1 MNRARASRIL
11 VSLVIVLAS
20 TAFSSS
26 VLAVVP
32 EVRNVVPYD
41 VAGSTYLNITV
52 YHTPEIADHYVDM
65 IKVTMGS
72 NTTTLTIGVQSL
84 TPQDTFTVS
93 YDLGPTQGT
102 PSVTA
107 EAHCIIHGWST
118 VNWSGTVPE
127 YSLPVML
134 MTLAL
139 VSASAVFLHRRNK
152 HPSLRF

>member
-1 MNRARASRIL
+1 MNRAKASRIL
-11 VSLVIVLAS
+11 VSLIVVLAS
-20 TAFSSS
+20 TAFSSP

-41 VAGSTYLNITV
+41 IAGSTYLNITV
-52 YHTPEIADHYVDM
+52 YHFPEIADHYVNM
-65 IKVTMGS
+65 INVTMGS

-102 PSVTA
+102 PSITV
-107 EAHCIIHGWST
+107 EAHCVIHGWSA
-118 VNWSGTVPE
+118 VNWSGIVPE
-127 YSLPVML
+127 YSLPVLL

-139 VSASAVFLHRRNK
+139 ISASAAFLYRKNK
-152 HPSLRF
+152 HA

>member
-1 MNRARASRIL
+1 M
-11 VSLVIVLAS
+11 SLVVILAS
-20 TAFSSS
+20 TAFSSP

-41 VAGSTYLNITV
+41 VGGSTYLNITV
-52 YHTPEIADHYVDM
+52 YHTPEIAGHYVNL
-65 IKVTMGS
+65 ISVTMGS

-102 PSVTA
+102 PSITVQ
-107 EAHCIIHGWST
+107 AHCTVNGWSA

-127 YSLPVML
+127 FSLLPLL
-134 MTLAL
+134 MAL
-139 VSASAVFLHRRNK
+139 VLFGASAVFFHRKNK
-152 HPSLRF
+152 RP

>member
-1 MNRARASRIL
+1 MNRAKALQIL
-11 VSLVIVLAS
+11 VSLIVVLAS
-20 TAFSSS
+20 TAFSSP

-41 VAGSTYLNITV
+41 VGGSTYLNITV

>member
-1 MNRARASRIL
+1 LNRAKALQIL
-11 VSLVIVLAS
+11 VSLIVVLAS
-20 TAFSSS
+20 TAFSSP

-41 VAGSTYLNITV
+41 VGGSTYLNITV

>member
-1 MNRARASRIL
+1 M
-11 VSLVIVLAS
+11 SLVIVLAS

-127 YSLPVML
+127 YSLPVVL

-139 VSASAVFLHRRNK
+139 ISASTVFLHRRNK
-152 HPSLRF
+152 RPSLRF

>member
-1 MNRARASRIL
+1 MNIAKASRIL
-11 VSLVIVLAS
+11 VFLIVVLAS
-20 TAFSSS
+20 TAISSP

-41 VAGSTYLNITV
+41 VSGSTYLNITV

-65 IKVTMGS
+65 VDVTMGS

-84 TPQDTFTVS
+84 TPQDTFTIP

-102 PSVTA
+102 PSITVRA
-107 EAHCIIHGWST
+107 RCVLNGWST

-127 YSLPVML
+127 YSLPVLL
-134 MTLAL
+134 MALAL
-139 VSASAVFLHRRNK
+139 ASASTVFLHRKNK
-152 HPSLRF
+152 RTCKS

>member
-1 MNRARASRIL
+1 LNRTKASRIL
-11 VSLVIVLAS
+11 VSLIVVLAS
-20 TAFSSS
+20 TAFSSP

-41 VAGSTYLNITV
+41 VGGSTYLNITV
-52 YHTPEIADHYVDM
+52 YHTPEIADHYVNM
-65 IKVTMGS
+65 INVAMGS

-102 PSVTA
+102 PSITVK
-107 EAHCIIHGWST
+107 AHCILHGWSA

-127 YSLPVML
+127 YSLPVLL
-134 MTLAL
+134 MALTL
-139 VSASAVFLHRRNK
+139 VSASAVFLHRKN
-152 HPSLRF
+152 

>member
-1 MNRARASRIL
+1 LNRAKASRIL
-11 VSLVIVLAS
+11 VSLIVVLAS
-20 TAFSSS
+20 TAFSSP

-41 VAGSTYLNITV
+41 AAGSTYLNITV
-52 YHTPEIADHYVDM
+52 YHTPEIADHYVNM
-65 IKVTMGS
+65 INVTMGS

-102 PSVTA
+102 PSITV
-107 EAHCIIHGWST
+107 EAHCVIHGWSA
-118 VNWSGTVPE
+118 VNWSGIVPE
-127 YSLPVML
+127 YSLPVLL

-139 VSASAVFLHRRNK
+139 ISASAAFLYRKNK
-152 HPSLRF
+152 HA

>member
-1 MNRARASRIL
+1 MQIL
-11 VSLVIVLAS
+11 VSLIVVLAS
-20 TAFSSS
+20 TAFSSP

-41 VAGSTYLNITV
+41 VGGSTYLNITV

-102 PSVTA
+102 PSITA

-118 VNWSGTVPE
+118 MNWSGTVPE
-127 YSLPVML
+127 YSLPVVL

-139 VSASAVFLHRRNK
+139 VSASAVFLHRKNK
-152 HPSLRF
+152 RPSLRF

>member
-1 MNRARASRIL
+1 MAKASRIL
-11 VSLVIVLAS
+11 VSLIVILAS
-20 TAFSSS
+20 TALSSP

-32 EVRNVVPYD
+32 EVRNVVPSD
-41 VAGSTYLNITV
+41 VGGSAYLNVTV

-65 IKVTMGS
+65 IRVTMGS
-72 NTTTLTIGVQSL
+72 NTTTLTISVQSL

-102 PSVTA
+102 PNVTV
-107 EAHCIIHGWST
+107 EAHCIIHGWSA

-127 YSLPVML
+127 YSLTALL

-139 VSASAVFLHRRNK
+139 ISASGVFLYRKNK
-152 HPSLRF
+152 RP

>member
-1 MNRARASRIL
+1 
-11 VSLVIVLAS
+11 VSLIVVLAS
-20 TAFSSS
+20 TAFSSP

-41 VAGSTYLNITV
+41 VGGSTYLNITV
-52 YHTPEIADHYVDM
+52 YHTPEIADHYVNM
-65 IKVTMGS
+65 INVAMGS

-102 PSVTA
+102 PSITVK
-107 EAHCIIHGWST
+107 AHCILHGWSA

-127 YSLPVML
+127 YSLPVLL
-134 MTLAL
+134 MALTL
-139 VSASAVFLHRRNK
+139 VSASAVFLHRKN
-152 HPSLRF
+152 